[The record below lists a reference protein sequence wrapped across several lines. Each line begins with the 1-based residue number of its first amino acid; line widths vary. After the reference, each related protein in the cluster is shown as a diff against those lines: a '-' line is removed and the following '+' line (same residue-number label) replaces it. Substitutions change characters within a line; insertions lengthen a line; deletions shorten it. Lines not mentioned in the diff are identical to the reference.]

1 MSSGDSHLQPSGLP
15 SEVHPSDE
23 VRDLPTRV
31 LNSVHARHCVTLLA
45 IAVGVFAAAGSGA
58 QEADTLS
65 EEQVQAETLDEET
78 WLDSGYDYV
87 DERAHNLA
95 EWVDSFFGHPRDVAD
110 EARSIIRIRPQFEWD
125 EEDDTDWKLRATGRL
140 YLPRTSDRLSV
151 VFSGEDG
158 DFDEEFYDPTMPT
171 GDSAG
176 GIQYQVRRERRSS
189 AYLFAGMKAGPKAK
203 LGARYRY
210 HAPLP
215 MIENTRWRASEEVF
229 WVGGDGFTSLTR
241 FDIDHALA
249 ENKLLR
255 WANRV
260 EIGEETEGWEWRTRL
275 SWIRRYG
282 DRTAF
287 RVFGDIRG
295 ETDPELLK
303 SRGFGMGLRRNF
315 LRDWLYWEIEPR
327 YDWRKRRPEEDREG
341 VASVRLRLEAIIGEN

>member
-1 MSSGDSHLQPSGLP
+1 MLVACS
-15 SEVHPSDE
+15 
-23 VRDLPTRV
+23 
-31 LNSVHARHCVTLLA
+31 
-45 IAVGVFAAAGSGA
+45 FAASAGG
-58 QEADTLS
+58 EAGQPDTLN
-65 EEQVQAETLDEET
+65 EEHVQAEALEEDN
-78 WLDSGYDYV
+78 WLDSSYTYV
-87 DERAHNLA
+87 DERADNLA

-151 VFSGEDG
+151 VFSGTDDE
-158 DFDEEFYDPTMPT
+158 FDDEFYDPAMPT
-171 GDSAG
+171 DDSSG
-176 GIQYQVRRERRSS
+176 GIQYQVRRETRSS

-210 HAPLP
+210 HAPL
-215 MIENTRWRASEEVF
+215 MENTRWRASEEVF

-249 ENKLLR
+249 DNKLLR

-275 SWIRRYG
+275 SWIRRY
-282 DRTAF
+282 DKRTAF

-303 SRGFGMGLRRNF
+303 SRGFGMGLRRRF
-315 LRDWLYWEIEPR
+315 IRDWLYWEIEPR
-327 YDWRKRRPEEDREG
+327 YDWRKRRPELDREG